1 MKVYQDYVNI
11 MNWKEIKM
19 TQEQINELVVRE
31 IMVNQQ
37 MLKAIIILLS
47 PSRKEGIDVIKECRT
62 NIEKAF
68 QMVKEDNNEISTDKS
83 N

>member
-1 MKVYQDYVNI
+1 
-11 MNWKEIKM
+11 M

-47 PSRKEGIDVIKECRT
+47 PSRKKGIDVIKECRT

-68 QMVKEDNNEISTDKS
+68 QIVKEDNNEISTDKS

>member
-1 MKVYQDYVNI
+1 
-11 MNWKEIKM
+11 M

-47 PSRKEGIDVIKECRT
+47 PSREKGIDVIKECRT

-68 QMVKEDNNEISTDKS
+68 QMVKEGNNEISTDKS
-83 N
+83 D

>member
-1 MKVYQDYVNI
+1 
-11 MNWKEIKM
+11 M

-47 PSRKEGIDVIKECRT
+47 TSREKGIDVIKECRA

-68 QMVKEDNNEISTDKS
+68 QMAKEDNNEISTDKS
-83 N
+83 Y

>member
-1 MKVYQDYVNI
+1 
-11 MNWKEIKM
+11 M

-47 PSRKEGIDVIKECRT
+47 PSRTDGIKIINECRT
-62 NIEKAF
+62 NIEEAF
-68 QMVKEDNNEISTDKS
+68 KITKEDNNEIPTNKS

>member
-1 MKVYQDYVNI
+1 
-11 MNWKEIKM
+11 M
-19 TQEQINELVVRE
+19 TQEQINELVIRE

-47 PSRKEGIDVIKECRT
+47 PSRKKGIDVIKECRT

>member
-1 MKVYQDYVNI
+1 
-11 MNWKEIKM
+11 M

-47 PSRKEGIDVIKECRT
+47 PSRKKGMDVIKECRT
-62 NIEKAF
+62 KVEKAF
-68 QMVKEDNNEISTDKS
+68 QIVKEDNNEISTDKS

>member
-1 MKVYQDYVNI
+1 
-11 MNWKEIKM
+11 M

-47 PSRKEGIDVIKECRT
+47 PSREKGIDVIKECRAD
-62 NIEKAF
+62 IEKAF

-83 N
+83 D

>member
-1 MKVYQDYVNI
+1 
-11 MNWKEIKM
+11 M

-37 MLKAIIILLS
+37 MLKAIIIWLS
-47 PSRKEGIDVIKECRT
+47 PSRKKGIDVIKECRT
-62 NIEKAF
+62 NVEKAF
-68 QMVKEDNNEISTDKS
+68 QIVKEDNNEISTDKS

>member
-1 MKVYQDYVNI
+1 
-11 MNWKEIKM
+11 M

-47 PSRKEGIDVIKECRT
+47 PSREKGIDVIKECRA

-68 QMVKEDNNEISTDKS
+68 QRVKEDNNEISTDKS
-83 N
+83 D

>member
-1 MKVYQDYVNI
+1 
-11 MNWKEIKM
+11 M

-47 PSRKEGIDVIKECRT
+47 PSRKKGIDVIKECRT
-62 NIEKAF
+62 NVEKAF